1 MAGIGFEL
9 KKLFVGSGVIRKMR
23 AYAYAAV
30 ICSGTMILAILL
42 LLGIQAE
49 ARFFGVSE
57 HMREVL
63 VVTMVYALFLS
74 MLLSSGFQ
82 MYLSRYVADM
92 MYQNQMEKVLPSLI
106 GAALTLMIPG
116 GILYGFAVSTA
127 AELTLFQKILNWLL
141 FTELIPVWLL
151 MSYITAAKDYRA
163 ILIRFLAGVLTAILG
178 GPILRLLG
186 VDPMTSLMLAL
197 AVGYGVMLT
206 GMLRV
211 LLRYFPSGRCS
222 LLGYVAWFSQTPDL
236 LLTGFLSMAG
246 AFVHIVLMWFSPLGA
261 PVTGIFRQAP
271 LFDSAAFYAYL
282 VTVPTN
288 INFIVSVEVNF
299 YAAYRRYFTAITD
312 GGTMPEIRLAR
323 KQMERSMWQEVN
335 NLIIVQIFAMVLYML
350 FMRYFLS
357 VIGFTAD
364 MLHMF
369 RLMCIGYS
377 LYCIGISLMM
387 LQLYFNDRKG
397 AMISTAAFFVFN
409 AAGTLLSL
417 RFGTLFYGA
426 GVIAGGLAMYLA
438 SFPRLNRYVK
448 RIDYNVYCSQP
459 VFNEITHDFWKEL
472 AARLEARAA
481 RRRNQDAAEKG
492 SK

>member
-1 MAGIGFEL
+1 
-9 KKLFVGSGVIRKMR
+9 
-23 AYAYAAV
+23 
-30 ICSGTMILAILL
+30 
-42 LLGIQAE
+42 
-49 ARFFGVSE
+49 
-57 HMREVL
+57 
-63 VVTMVYALFLS
+63 
-74 MLLSSGFQ
+74 
-82 MYLSRYVADM
+82 
-92 MYQNQMEKVLPSLI
+92 MEKVLPSLI

-163 ILIRFLAGVLTAILG
+163 ILIRFLAGVLTAVLG

-397 AMISTAAFFVFN
+397 AMISAAAFFVSN

>member
-397 AMISTAAFFVFN
+397 AMISASAFFVFN